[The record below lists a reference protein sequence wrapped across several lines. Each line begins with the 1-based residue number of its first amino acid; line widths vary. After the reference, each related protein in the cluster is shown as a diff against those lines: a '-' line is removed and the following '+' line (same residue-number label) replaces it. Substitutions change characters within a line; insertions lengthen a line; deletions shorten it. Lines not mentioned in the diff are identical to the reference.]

1 MKFEML
7 IELIEKRIK
16 ELEQTKE
23 IWLIELDRNES
34 ALANERLNMI
44 YYQIQELKHI
54 LERSKEL

>member
-23 IWLIELDRNES
+23 LWLIELDRNES
-34 ALANERLNMI
+34 EIANERLNMI

-54 LERSKEL
+54 LAQAKEL